1 MRGFHFSKF
10 DPNADGKSKFQQLLD
25 LFMQLLTYTNGDVAE
40 ALQWLNQLDREYGLT
55 NGEYGM
61 GDFID
66 ELKDKGYITESEDR
80 SEIKI
85 TPKTEQGI
93 RKKSLEEI
101 FGKLK
106 KSRSGNHQTFKPG
119 QGDEISP
126 ETRPFQFGDMVEQI
140 DFTESIRN
148 AQINHGVESFQ
159 MYEDDLQ
166 IRETDFK
173 TQTSTVL
180 MIDISHSMI
189 LYGEDRI
196 TPAKK
201 VAMALS
207 ELITTKYP
215 KDTLDIVVFGN
226 DAWPVEIKDLPYLQV
241 GPYHTN
247 TVAGLE
253 LAMDIL
259 RRRKNPNK
267 QIFMITD
274 GKPTCLQVGQFINY
288 KNAAVASWNDTIVNY
303 LFVGKAESQV
313 GGFYR
318 VNIANQI
325 RHTYIRR
332 CQLFAVAFASVNP
345 FNRCIVTSL
354 QNDIPSKFRD
364 WPKRIIINI
373 TAGDH
378 WNMFIEKFRH
388 LSGHTCFSL
397 STQTQKQNIMFAQ
410 QRSFYI
416 RYHRVFIPE
425 NAAECFFLC
434 LQFFYEVLANFFFY
448 AFVFIA
454 RFF

>member
-1 MRGFHFSKF
+1 MIGFHFANF
-10 DPNADGKSKFQQLLD
+10 DPNEGGKTKFDQLLN

-40 ALQWLNQLDREYGLT
+40 ALEWLNQLDREYGMT
-55 NGEYGM
+55 DNEYGM

-66 ELKDKGYITESEDR
+66 ELKDKGYITEGTDK

-101 FGKLK
+101 FGKMK
-106 KSRSGNHQTFKPG
+106 KSKSGNHQTFKPG
-119 QGDEISP
+119 MGEEVNPD
-126 ETRPFQFGDMVEQI
+126 TRPFQFGDMVEQI

-148 AQINHGVESFQ
+148 AQINHGVESFT
-159 MYEDDLQ
+159 MGEDDLQ

-173 TQTSTVL
+173 SQTSTVL

-207 ELITTKYP
+207 ELITTRYP

-274 GKPTCLQVGQFINY
+274 GKPTCLKIGKRYY
-288 KNAAVASWNDTIVNY
+288 KNSFGLDRKVTSRCLNLAAQCKKLKIPITTFMIATDPY
-303 LFVGKAESQV
+303 LQRFVQEFTETNNGKAYFANLDRLGAFIFKDFES
-313 GGFYR
+313 G
-318 VNIANQI
+318 
-325 RHTYIRR
+325 
-332 CQLFAVAFASVNP
+332 
-345 FNRCIVTSL
+345 
-354 QNDIPSKFRD
+354 
-364 WPKRIIINI
+364 KRK
-373 TAGDH
+373 TV
-378 WNMFIEKFRH
+378 
-388 LSGHTCFSL
+388 
-397 STQTQKQNIMFAQ
+397 
-410 QRSFYI
+410 Y
-416 RYHRVFIPE
+416 
-425 NAAECFFLC
+425 
-434 LQFFYEVLANFFFY
+434 
-448 AFVFIA
+448 
-454 RFF
+454 